1 VAELRPDSLI
11 ATVGGNDVPLSL
23 NDEGQYSMWPTTNE
37 GPAGWS
43 VAHGPADRKSCV
55 EFIEG
60 TWMDMRPKSLIDAMD
75 NLAASS

>member
-1 VAELRPDSLI
+1 MTNPFERDDFPYYALV
-11 ATVGGNDVPLSL
+11 

-37 GPAGWS
+37 VPAGWS

-60 TWMDMRPKSLIDAMD
+60 TWTDMRPKSLIDGMD